1 MKKTLVALAVLG
13 SFAGVASAAT
23 SVTLYGTVDGGYE
36 DWQFKDDLKPFG
48 VGEAIGVLNNKLVQ
62 GGTSENNSKFGIKG
76 QEDLGNGLAAI
87 FTLEGNLGA
96 DVGETNA
103 GQLFNRETTVG
114 LKGSFGEVKIGR
126 AKSQMELALGGIVP
140 GSRVADVDLYSV
152 AMTRHSNGLFYSYDN
167 AGFSFGADVT
177 TKGGAAGNNGSKL
190 ADTRASW
197 VADTASSY
205 DGYLPAEGAE
215 DSKIAYGVRLGYA
228 GQVGG
233 GVTLLARAAYQN
245 DGEAN
250 ATSYSAKGVVDG
262 TGKVKQREFGG
273 LLAAVVPYSNN
284 ALTVGVAYAQGKG
297 FASDLAA
304 AKFGTSR
311 VYSDKA
317 RTLSAVIASSFGAND
332 SAYVKYQQRKGT
344 TDGVTD
350 YKGNVWAVGYAHS
363 LSKRTSVYADAA
375 YATIKNFQGADVS
388 GKAIGYSAG
397 VAHNF

>member
-36 DWQFKDDLKPFG
+36 DWQFKNGLKKHGIDQPG
-48 VGEAIGVLNNKLVQ
+48 GVLKNKLQQ
-62 GGTSENNSKFGIKG
+62 GGYSESNSKFGIKG

-87 FTLEGNLGA
+87 FTLEGRFGA
-96 DVGETNA
+96 DDGDIASTDR
-103 GQLFNRETTVG
+103 FFHRESTVG

-152 AMTRHSNGLFYSYDN
+152 AATRHSNGLFYSYDN

-177 TKGGAAGNNGSKL
+177 TEGGAAGNETES
-190 ADTRASW
+190 T
-197 VADTASSY
+197 
-205 DGYLPAEGAE
+205 P
-215 DSKIAYGVRLGYA
+215 DSKIGYGARLGYA

-233 GVTLLARAAYQN
+233 NVTLLARAAYQN
-245 DGEAN
+245 DGKT
-250 ATSYSAKGVVDG
+250 ATLSNGD
-262 TGKVKQREFGG
+262 TVKNQEWGG
-273 LLAAVVPYSNN
+273 LLAAVVPYANN

-297 FASDLAA
+297 EAADLVA
-304 AKFGTSR
+304 AKFGTDR
-311 VYSDKA
+311 VATKKA
-317 RTLSAVIASSFGAND
+317 RTLSAVIASTIGSND
-332 SAYVKYQQRKGT
+332 SVYVKYQQRKGT
-344 TDGVTD
+344 TAGATD
-350 YKGNVWAVGYAHS
+350 YNGNVWAAGYAHN

-375 YATIKNFQGADVS
+375 YATIKNHS
-388 GKAIGYSAG
+388 KITEKGKAIGYSVG

>member
-36 DWQFKDDLKPFG
+36 DWQFKNGLKKHGIDQPGGF
-48 VGEAIGVLNNKLVQ
+48 LKNKLVQ

-177 TKGGAAGNNGSKL
+177 TEGGAAGNETES
-190 ADTRASW
+190 T
-197 VADTASSY
+197 
-205 DGYLPAEGAE
+205 P
-215 DSKIAYGVRLGYA
+215 DSKIGYGARLGYA

-245 DGEAN
+245 DGTTE
-250 ATSYSAKGVVDG
+250 VVAGDA
-262 TGKVKQREFGG
+262 VKNQEWGG
-273 LLAAVVPYSNN
+273 LLAAVVPYANN
-284 ALTVGVAYAQGKG
+284 SLTVGVAYAQGKG
-297 FASDLAA
+297 EAADLVA
-304 AKFGTSR
+304 AKFGTDR
-311 VYSDKA
+311 VATKKA
-317 RTLSAVIASSFGAND
+317 RTLSAVIASTIGSND
-332 SAYVKYQQRKGT
+332 SVYVKYQQRKGT
-344 TDGVTD
+344 TAGATD
-350 YKGNVWAVGYAHS
+350 YNGNVWAAGYAHN

-375 YATIKNFQGADVS
+375 YATIKNHDAITEK
-388 GKAIGYSAG
+388 GKAIGYSVG

>member
-23 SVTLYGTVDGGYE
+23 SVTLYGTVDVGYE
-36 DWQFKDDLKPFG
+36 DWQFKNGLKKLGIDQPG
-48 VGEAIGVLNNKLVQ
+48 GILKNKLQQ
-62 GGTSENNSKFGIKG
+62 GGYSESNSKFGIKG

-87 FTLEGNLGA
+87 FTLEGRFGA
-96 DVGETNA
+96 DDGDIASTDR
-103 GQLFNRETTVG
+103 FFHRESTVG

-152 AMTRHSNGLFYSYDN
+152 AATRHSNGLFYSYDN

-177 TKGGAAGNNGSKL
+177 TEGGAAGNETES
-190 ADTRASW
+190 T
-197 VADTASSY
+197 
-205 DGYLPAEGAE
+205 P
-215 DSKIAYGVRLGYA
+215 DSKIGYGARLGYA

-245 DGEAN
+245 DGTT
-250 ATSYSAKGVVDG
+250 ATLNNGD
-262 TGKVKQREFGG
+262 TVKNQEWGG
-273 LLAAVVPYSNN
+273 LLAAVVPYANN

-297 FASDLAA
+297 EASDLVN
-304 AKFGTSR
+304 AKFGVDRIKTE
-311 VYSDKA
+311 KA
-317 RTLSAVIASSFGAND
+317 RTLSAVIASTIGSND
-332 SAYVKYQQRKGT
+332 SVYVKYQQRKGT
-344 TDGVTD
+344 TAGATD
-350 YKGNVWAVGYAHS
+350 YNGNVWAAGYAHS

-375 YATIKNFQGADVS
+375 YATIKNHS
-388 GKAIGYSAG
+388 EITEKGKAIGYSVG

>member
-36 DWQFKDDLKPFG
+36 DWQFKNGLKKLGIDQPGGF
-48 VGEAIGVLNNKLVQ
+48 LKNKLQQ
-62 GGTSENNSKFGIKG
+62 GGYSESNSKFGIKG

-87 FTLEGNLGA
+87 FTLEGRFGA
-96 DVGETNA
+96 DDGDIAATDR
-103 GQLFNRETTVG
+103 FFHRESTVG

-126 AKSQMELALGGIVP
+126 ARSQMELALGGIVP

-152 AMTRHSNGLFYSYDN
+152 ALTRHSNGLFYSYDN

-177 TKGGAAGNNGSKL
+177 TKGGAAGN
-190 ADTRASW
+190 ATDE
-197 VADTASSY
+197 
-205 DGYLPAEGAE
+205 EGAK
-215 DSKIAYGVRLGYA
+215 DSKIGYGARLGYA

-245 DGEAN
+245 DGTT
-250 ATSYSAKGVVDG
+250 ATLINGD
-262 TGKVKQREFGG
+262 TVKNQEWGG
-273 LLAAVVPYSNN
+273 LLAAVVPYANN

-297 FASDLAA
+297 EAADLVA
-304 AKFGTSR
+304 AKFGTDR
-311 VYSDKA
+311 VATKKA
-317 RTLSAVIASSFGAND
+317 RTLSGVIASSFGAND

-344 TDGVTD
+344 TAGATD
-350 YKGNVWAVGYAHS
+350 YKGDVWAVGYAHS
-363 LSKRTSVYADAA
+363 LSKRTSVYADVA
-375 YATIKNFQGADVS
+375 YARIKTISGTAMDQAVGTRGAPTSNIS
-388 GKAIGYSAG
+388 GKAIGYSVG

>member
-36 DWQFKDDLKPFG
+36 DWQFKNGLKKHGIDQPGGF
-48 VGEAIGVLNNKLVQ
+48 LKNKLQQ
-62 GGTSENNSKFGIKG
+62 GGYSESNSKFGIKG

-87 FTLEGNLGA
+87 FTLEGRFGA
-96 DVGETNA
+96 DDGDIASTDR
-103 GQLFNRETTVG
+103 FFHRESTVG

-177 TKGGAAGNNGSKL
+177 TKGGADSNATES
-190 ADTRASW
+190 T
-197 VADTASSY
+197 
-205 DGYLPAEGAE
+205 P
-215 DSKIAYGVRLGYA
+215 DSKIGYGARLGYA

-233 GVTLLARAAYQN
+233 NVTLLARAAYQN
-245 DGEAN
+245 DG
-250 ATSYSAKGVVDG
+250 T
-262 TGKVKQREFGG
+262 KVTVGADTVKTQEWGG
-273 LLAAVVPYSNN
+273 LLAAVVPYANN

-297 FASDLAA
+297 EAADLVA
-304 AKFGTSR
+304 AKFGTDR
-311 VYSDKA
+311 VATKKA
-317 RTLSAVIASSFGAND
+317 RTLSAVIASTIGSND
-332 SAYVKYQQRKGT
+332 SVYVKYQQRKGT
-344 TDGVTD
+344 TAGATD
-350 YKGNVWAVGYAHS
+350 YNGNVWAAGYAHN

-375 YATIKNFQGADVS
+375 YATIKNHDAITEK
-388 GKAIGYSAG
+388 GKAIGYSVG

>member
-36 DWQFKDDLKPFG
+36 DWQFKNGLKKHGIDQPGGF
-48 VGEAIGVLNNKLVQ
+48 LKNKLVQ

-177 TKGGAAGNNGSKL
+177 TKGGAAGNEDEGKNGSKI
-190 ADTRASW
+190 
-197 VADTASSY
+197 
-205 DGYLPAEGAE
+205 GYGA
-215 DSKIAYGVRLGYA
+215 RLGYA

-233 GVTLLARAAYQN
+233 NVTLLARAAYQN
-245 DGEAN
+245 DG
-250 ATSYSAKGVVDG
+250 TVVPVGAD
-262 TGKVKQREFGG
+262 TVKSQEWGG
-273 LLAAVVPYSNN
+273 LLAAVVPYANN

-297 FASDLAA
+297 EAADLVA
-304 AKFGTSR
+304 AKFGTDR
-311 VYSDKA
+311 VATKKA
-317 RTLSAVIASSFGAND
+317 RTLSGVIASSFGAND

-344 TDGVTD
+344 TAGATD
-350 YKGNVWAVGYAHS
+350 YKGDVWAVGYAHS
-363 LSKRTSVYADAA
+363 LSKRTSVYADVA
-375 YATIKNFQGADVS
+375 YARIKTISGTAIKQAVGTTGAPTSNIS
-388 GKAIGYSAG
+388 GKAIGYSVG
-397 VAHNF
+397 VAHSF

>member
-36 DWQFKDDLKPFG
+36 DWQFKNGLKKHGIDQPGGF
-48 VGEAIGVLNNKLVQ
+48 LKNKLVQ

-177 TKGGAAGNNGSKL
+177 TKGGAAGNETESI
-190 ADTRASW
+190 
-197 VADTASSY
+197 
-205 DGYLPAEGAE
+205 P
-215 DSKIAYGVRLGYA
+215 DSKIGYGARLGYA

-245 DGEAN
+245 DG
-250 ATSYSAKGVVDG
+250 TVVPVGAD
-262 TGKVKQREFGG
+262 TVKSQEWGG
-273 LLAAVVPYSNN
+273 LLAAVVPYANN
-284 ALTVGVAYAQGKG
+284 SLTVGVAYAQGKG
-297 FASDLAA
+297 EADDLVA
-304 AKFGTSR
+304 AKFDTDR
-311 VYSDKA
+311 VATKKA
-317 RTLSAVIASSFGAND
+317 RTLSAVIASTIGSND
-332 SAYVKYQQRKGT
+332 SVYVKYQQRKGT
-344 TDGVTD
+344 TAGATD
-350 YKGNVWAVGYAHS
+350 YNGNVWAAGYAHN

-375 YATIKNFQGADVS
+375 YATIKNHDAITEK
-388 GKAIGYSAG
+388 GKAIGYSVG

>member
-36 DWQFKDDLKPFG
+36 DWQFKNGLKKHGIDQPGGF
-48 VGEAIGVLNNKLVQ
+48 LKNKLQQ
-62 GGTSENNSKFGIKG
+62 GGYSESNSKFGIKG

-87 FTLEGNLGA
+87 FTLEGRFGA
-96 DVGETNA
+96 DDGDIASTDR
-103 GQLFNRETTVG
+103 FFHRESTVG

-177 TKGGAAGNNGSKL
+177 TKGGADSNATES
-190 ADTRASW
+190 T
-197 VADTASSY
+197 
-205 DGYLPAEGAE
+205 P
-215 DSKIAYGVRLGYA
+215 DSKIGYGARLGYA

-245 DGEAN
+245 DGT
-250 ATSYSAKGVVDG
+250 TSKTLSNGD
-262 TGKVKQREFGG
+262 TVKNQEWGG
-273 LLAAVVPYSNN
+273 LLAAVVPYANN

-297 FASDLAA
+297 AASDLAD
-304 AKFGTSR
+304 AKFGVGRIATK
-311 VYSDKA
+311 KA
-317 RTLSAVIASSFGAND
+317 RTLSAVIASTIGSND
-332 SAYVKYQQRKGT
+332 SVYVKYQQRKGT
-344 TDGVTD
+344 TAGATD
-350 YKGNVWAVGYAHS
+350 YNGNVWAAGYAHN

-375 YATIKNFQGADVS
+375 YATIKTHSAITEK
-388 GKAIGYSAG
+388 GKAIGYSVG